1 VEKRLKTKSRRVK
14 ILRYKNATLG
24 PDKGW
29 KWVGESSTKTTL
41 LSIISALFVSL
52 IGALTFGSDREIN
65 EDVTATKFVCVCV
78 TYN

>member
-1 VEKRLKTKSRRVK
+1 
-14 ILRYKNATLG
+14 
-24 PDKGW
+24 
-29 KWVGESSTKTTL
+29 VGGRESSTKTTL